1 MASWHG
7 KHLPERYQATPG
19 KLLRLRI
26 ESIVNSVGLRIV
38 TRLHPMI
45 VALTAID
52 RRLIVSVTCYAGQA
66 EGDSQ

>member
-1 MASWHG
+1 MDAAMMASWHG

-38 TRLHPMI
+38 TR
-45 VALTAID
+45 TASDDCGLD
-52 RRLIVSVTCYAGQA
+52 RY
-66 EGDSQ
+66 